1 MKSSQSALP
10 KIRKSADEEPVFTW
24 GMVGFLFSLIG
35 ILLAYTRSPKMPASM
50 LAELDEEGLG
60 YIEAAVLEEM
70 YAKRLKARQV
80 KAAWIGMG
88 IAWATAMLIAAL
100 MFASV
105 APGALQNSAEAIDP
119 SMYLDRIVTTV
130 EYIRIERGM
139 TYPEVVEIVGAEA
152 SHKGPD
158 PTGKS
163 DLYSWSNSD
172 GSR

>member
-1 MKSSQSALP
+1 
-10 KIRKSADEEPVFTW
+10 
-24 GMVGFLFSLIG
+24 
-35 ILLAYTRSPKMPASM
+35 M

-60 YIEAAVLEEM
+60 YTEAAVLEEM

-88 IAWATAMLIAAL
+88 IAWATAILIAAL

-105 APGALQNSAEAIDP
+105 ASGVRGRNSAEAIDP

-139 TYPEVVEIVGAEA
+139 TYPEVVEIIGAEA

-158 PTGKS
+158 PAGKS

-172 GSR
+172 GSQVSAFFSDGLLTLKFETGL